1 MNWLKGK
8 KTYIVSILMFLVSS
22 INLITGNI
30 SFNEFI
36 SSDSMTLL
44 LEAMGLSALRTGIK
58 QNQEDAV
65 HEMVKKINFP
75 HAG

>member
-1 MNWLKGK
+1 ML
-8 KTYIVSILMFLVSS
+8 LVSS
-22 INLITGNI
+22 INLISGNI

-36 SSDSMTLL
+36 SSDSMNLF

-58 QNQEDAV
+58 QNQEDV
-65 HEMVKKINFP
+65 IHEMVKKINFP

>member
-8 KTYIVSILMFLVSS
+8 KTYLVSILMLFVSS
-22 INLITGNI
+22 INLLTGNI

-36 SSDSMTLL
+36 FSDSMTLL
-44 LEAMGLSALRTGIK
+44 LEAMGLSALRSGIK
-58 QNQEDAV
+58 KNQEDV
-65 HEMVKKINFP
+65 VLEMAKKINFP